1 MRFIYGFIMGV
12 LATSSP
18 RSSISRLRGGDYVL
32 QLSPH
37 YHEMTSTI
45 ASLKEAKEQR
55 DQLAARLDTLA
66 NGFEQLTR
74 RFNELQETTREPA
87 PCDPVPQAEWHH
99 PSAGG
104 RPASAGR
111 IAASRN
117 RVGPSGPAGASG
129 TSAAES
135 RDSSRATR
143 RQVRKAGARSRF
155 A

>member
-12 LATSSP
+12 LVTVIAAILYLAFSS
-18 RSSISRLRGGDYVL
+18 GDYVL

-87 PCDPVPQAEWHH
+87 RRDPGAQAEAP
-99 PSAGG
+99 PSAEAPHP
-104 RPASAGR
+104 RARSE
-111 IAASRN
+111 ST
-117 RVGPSGPAGASG
+117 PSGPAGP
-129 TSAAES
+129 
-135 RDSSRATR
+135 
-143 RQVRKAGARSRF
+143 
-155 A
+155 

>member
-12 LATSSP
+12 LVTIISAILYLAFSS
-18 RSSISRLRGGDYVL
+18 GDYVL
-32 QLSPH
+32 QLAPH

-87 PCDPVPQAEWHH
+87 RRDPVPQAEAPPSVEAPH
-99 PSAGG
+99 PRARSE
-104 RPASAGR
+104 ST
-111 IAASRN
+111 
-117 RVGPSGPAGASG
+117 PSGPAGP
-129 TSAAES
+129 
-135 RDSSRATR
+135 
-143 RQVRKAGARSRF
+143 
-155 A
+155 